1 MPPGGNTSGQ
11 GRLRHPRGRET
22 TMDRAA
28 DRLAQLEKLLAA
40 DPADTFVLYSLGQE
54 HAKAGRHEEA
64 VAWYERCLEADAG
77 EHYAYYHMARS
88 LEALGEE
95 ERAMQVLERGLK
107 RARADGNDKA
117 AGELAQFRAQ
127 LI

>member
-1 MPPGGNTSGQ
+1 
-11 GRLRHPRGRET
+11 
-22 TMDRAA
+22 MDRIP
-28 DRLAQLEKLLAA
+28 QLEKLLAA
-40 DPADTFVLYSLGQE
+40 DPRDTFVLYSLGQE

-64 VAWYERCLEADAG
+64 VGFYERCLEVDTS

-95 ERAMQVLERGLK
+95 ARAMSVLDRGLE
-107 RARADGNDKA
+107 RARADGNQKA

-127 LI
+127 LV

>member
-1 MPPGGNTSGQ
+1 
-11 GRLRHPRGRET
+11 
-22 TMDRAA
+22 MDRI
-28 DRLAQLEKLLAA
+28 AQLEKLLAA
-40 DPADTFVLYSLGQE
+40 EPSDTFVLYSLGQE

-64 VAWYERCLEADAG
+64 VAWYEKCLEADAG

-88 LEALGEE
+88 LEAMGEE
-95 ERAMQVLERGLK
+95 GRAMDVLTTGLE
-107 RARADGNDKA
+107 RARADGNQKA